1 MDNFI
6 PWIEG
11 KKLLRKK
18 IIEIFPENIDRYV
31 EVFGGA
37 AWVLFYKEK
46 YAKQEVYNDINSDLV
61 NLFQCIKK
69 YPKEVLQELKFTLNA
84 REIFNKFKQ
93 NYNKKELTDI
103 QRAAMFYYI
112 IRTSYGTILKQYS
125 ANYRSPYLLLQNA
138 EKIAKRLSKVVIENK
153 SFTDILTR
161 YDKEGT
167 LFYCDPPYYKAE
179 KMYHMEDYVFDK
191 DQHILLR
198 NMLSKIKGKF
208 VLSYNE
214 DEFIRNL
221 YEGFNVQ
228 ETERSSNL
236 SLNNNKRG
244 IYKELIIT
252 NF

>member
-179 KMYHMEDYVFDK
+179 KMYHMGDYVFDK